1 MDDAIDS
8 ITGYNLEMAR
18 EYFDK
23 AYDEAISSGLMT
35 EEDTVLIMIGT
46 PNATSAFYNAGY
58 DFIVNNYTEAVKGTK
73 LEGKLTF
80 DRDSTLGNGF
90 SDALRNNQVDMLFGV
105 GWTGSTFDPFGLIEA
120 YVTADYQYDPAWKPE
135 NTKMTVTINGE
146 EYISDV
152 FTWYLS
158 ITNNKITAK
167 NAAGE
172 DVELDVTAD
181 PETRIQVLGD
191 LENVILQN
199 YDFIPLM
206 GDASAKLKGM
216 KINYYVEDEVF
227 PLSRGGV
234 KYMTYNYDDA
244 AWDAFVTEQ
253 GGTLN
258 YK

>member
-1 MDDAIDS
+1 
-8 ITGYNLEMAR
+8 
-18 EYFDK
+18 
-23 AYDEAISSGLMT
+23 
-35 EEDTVLIMIGT
+35 
-46 PNATSAFYNAGY
+46 
-58 DFIVNNYTEAVKGTK
+58 
-73 LEGKLTF
+73 
-80 DRDSTLGNGF
+80 
-90 SDALRNNQVDMLFGV
+90 
-105 GWTGSTFDPFGLIEA
+105 
-120 YVTADYQYDPAWKPE
+120 
-135 NTKMTVTINGE
+135 MTVTIDGVD
-146 EYISDV
+146 YTTDV

-181 PETRIQVLGD
+181 PELRIQVLGD

-216 KINYYVEDEVF
+216 KIEYYVEDEVF
-227 PLSRGGV
+227 PLSRGSV

-244 AWDAFVTEQ
+244 AWDAFVAEQ